1 MNNPFMMARSVYARL
16 SLGLFVLLVVVGLVY
31 TAISL
36 VALSRYQAS
45 VNQEL
50 NRNLA
55 MNLVA
60 DQNLV
65 DNGELN
71 FDELD
76 KLFSL
81 YMSINPSIEIYLID
95 PDGRILSYSAD
106 PNKIKRNS
114 VSMAPIRRLL
124 ADAEAYPLLGD
135 DPRSHDRQ
143 KVFSVTPVPS
153 SDNLEGYLYVV
164 LRGEEYDAAELM
176 ARESQFFITSAWAV
190 AISLGIGL
198 LAGLI
203 VFHLLT
209 RRLKRLADRVDHF
222 QNLLATDTPKLP
234 NPAGDEI
241 DTLASTFERM
251 STRITQQLEQLQEKD
266 ALRRQLV
273 AQVSHDLRTP
283 LASLQGY
290 IESLLI
296 KRDHLSDEEQARFLT
311 IALNESRRL
320 GRLIDELFE
329 LAALEAREKQ
339 PEPEPFSLPELIH
352 DVVQKHQPAAS
363 NRNLVLSVGGELA
376 LPLAYADLGMTERV
390 LDNLISNAMDHTPD
404 NGRIELTLAQAGE
417 TVTVTVHDT
426 GPGIPPGDLP
436 YIFDAFHRG
445 SSGRSSTHAG
455 LGLAIARRIVMLQHG
470 SLSASNHPEAG
481 AEFVVSLPLAATL
494 TPSTGNN
501 NGL

>member
-1 MNNPFMMARSVYARL
+1 MMARSVYARL
-16 SLGLFVLLVVVGLVY
+16 SLGLFVLLTVVGLVY

-76 KLFSL
+76 NLFSL

-95 PDGRILSYSAD
+95 PEGRILSYSAD
-106 PNKIKRNS
+106 PDKIKRNS

-124 ADAEAYPLLGD
+124 TDADAYPLLGD

-153 SDNLEGYLYVV
+153 ADNVEGYLYVV

-176 ARESQFFITSAWAV
+176 ARDSQFFITSAWAV
-190 AISLGIGL
+190 AVSLGIGL

-209 RRLKRLADRVDHF
+209 RRLKHLADRVDHF
-222 QNLLATDTPKLP
+222 QNQLAADTPPLP

-251 STRITQQLEQLQEKD
+251 STRITLQLEQLQEKD

-290 IESLLI
+290 VESLLI
-296 KRDHLSDEEQARFLT
+296 KRDHLSDEEQTRFLT

-320 GRLIDELFE
+320 GKLVDELFE

-339 PEPEPFSLPELIH
+339 PVAEPFSLPELIH
-352 DVVQKHQPAAS
+352 DVVQKHLPLATD
-363 NRNLVLSVGGELA
+363 RKLTLLIDGDLA
-376 LPLAYADLGMTERV
+376 LPMAYADVGMTERV
-390 LDNLISNAMDHTPD
+390 LDNLIGNAMDHTPEG
-404 NGRIELTLAQAGE
+404 GRIMLTLGQQE
-417 TVTVTVHDT
+417 HQLTVTVHDT
-426 GPGIPPGDLP
+426 GPGISPSDLP
-436 YIFDAFHRG
+436 HIFDAFHRG
-445 SSGRSSTHAG
+445 KSGRSANHAG
-455 LGLAIARRIVMLQHG
+455 LGLAIARRIMMLQKG
-470 SLSASNHPEAG
+470 SISASNGSEQG
-481 AEFVVSLPLAATL
+481 ALFVIRLPVYITNTALSGADSQT
-494 TPSTGNN
+494 
-501 NGL
+501 

>member
-1 MNNPFMMARSVYARL
+1 MTLRSLYARL
-16 SLGLFVLLVVVGLVY
+16 SLGLFVLLVAVGLVY
-31 TAISL
+31 ATISL
-36 VALSRYQAS
+36 FALRSYQAS

-65 DNGELN
+65 SGGELN

-76 KLFSL
+76 NLFSL

-95 PDGRILSYSAD
+95 TEGDILSYSAD
-106 PNKIKRNS
+106 PDKIKRNS

-124 ADAEAYPLLGD
+124 SDADAYPLLGD

-153 SDNLEGYLYVV
+153 ADNVEGYLYVV
-164 LRGEEYDAAELM
+164 LRGEEYDSAELM

-190 AISLGIGL
+190 AVSLGIGL
-198 LAGLI
+198 LAGLA

-209 RRLKRLADRVDHF
+209 RRLTRLADRVDHF
-222 QNLLATDTPKLP
+222 QNQLASDTPRIS
-234 NPAGDEI
+234 NPGGDEI

-251 STRITQQLEQLQEKD
+251 STRITLQLEQLQEKD

-290 IESLLI
+290 VESLLI
-296 KRDHLSDEEQARFLT
+296 KRDSLSDEEQARFLT

-320 GRLIDELFE
+320 GRLVDELFE
-329 LAALEAREKQ
+329 LAALEAHEKQ
-339 PEPEPFSLPELIH
+339 PDPEPFSLPELIH
-352 DVVQKHQPAAS
+352 DAAQKHLPAAES
-363 NRNLVLSVGGELA
+363 RKLSLQVDGDLA
-376 LPLAYADLGMTERV
+376 LPLAYGDLGMTERV
-390 LDNLISNAMDHTPD
+390 LDNLISNAMDHTPEG
-404 NGRIELTLAQAGE
+404 GRITLTLGQKQQQA
-417 TVTVTVHDT
+417 TVTVHDT
-426 GPGIPPGDLP
+426 GTGIDPADLP
-436 YIFDAFHRG
+436 YLFDAFHRG
-445 SSGRSSTHAG
+445 ERGRSAAHAG
-455 LGLAIARRIVMLQHG
+455 LGLAIAKRIMVLQQG
-470 SLSASNHPEAG
+470 NISAGNHAEQG
-481 AEFVVSLPLAATL
+481 AVFEVGLPFASTL
-494 TPSTGNN
+494 PADSGKNN
-501 NGL
+501 AP

>member
-1 MNNPFMMARSVYARL
+1 MNNPFKLLRSLYARL
-16 SLGLFVLLVVVGLVY
+16 ALGLFVLLIVVGLVY

-36 VALSRYQAS
+36 VALRSYQAS

-65 DNGELN
+65 ANGELN

-76 KLFSL
+76 NLFSL
-81 YMSINPSIEIYLID
+81 YMSINPSIEIYLIN
-95 PDGRILSYSAD
+95 PEGRILSYSAD
-106 PNKIKRNS
+106 PDKIKRNS
-114 VSMAPIRRLL
+114 VSMAPIDRLL
-124 ADAEAYPLLGD
+124 ANPDAYPLLGD

-153 SDNLEGYLYVV
+153 ADNVEGYLYVV
-164 LRGEEYDAAELM
+164 LRGEEYDSAELM
-176 ARESQFFITSAWAV
+176 ARESQFFIISAWAV
-190 AISLGIGL
+190 AVSLGIGL
-198 LAGLI
+198 LAGLA
-203 VFHLLT
+203 VFHVLT

-222 QNLLATDTPKLP
+222 QNQLASDTPRLP
-234 NPAGDEI
+234 TPAGDEI

-251 STRITQQLEQLQEKD
+251 STRITLQLDQLQEKD

-290 IESLLI
+290 VESLLI
-296 KRDHLSDEEQARFLT
+296 KGDHLSDDEQRRFLT

-352 DVVQKHQPAAS
+352 DVVHKHQPAAE
-363 NRNLVLSVGGELA
+363 NRFIELKIEGDLA
-376 LPLAYADLGMTERV
+376 LPMAYADLGMTERV
-390 LDNLISNAMDHTPD
+390 LDNLISNALDHTPD
-404 NGRIELTLAQAGE
+404 NGRIELTVAQTADA
-417 TVTVTVHDT
+417 VTVTVHDT
-426 GPGIPPGDLP
+426 GPGIAPEDLP
-436 YIFDAFHRG
+436 FIFDAFHRG
-445 SSGRSSTHAG
+445 SSERSSAHAG
-455 LGLAIARRIVMLQHG
+455 LGLAIARRIMMLQHG
-470 SLSASNHPEAG
+470 SISAGNHRNAG
-481 AEFVVSLPLAATL
+481 AEFVVTLPLAATL
-494 TPSTGNN
+494 MAPSGNH
-501 NGL
+501 NGS

>member
-1 MNNPFMMARSVYARL
+1 MRHPFTLLRSLYARL
-16 SLGLFVLLVVVGLVY
+16 ALGLFALLIVVGLVY

-36 VALSRYQAS
+36 VALRSYQAS

-65 DNGELN
+65 ANGELN

-76 KLFSL
+76 NLFSL
-81 YMSINPSIEIYLID
+81 YMSINPSIEIYLIN
-95 PDGRILSYSAD
+95 PEGRILSYSAD

-114 VSMAPIRRLL
+114 VSMAPIERLL
-124 ADAEAYPLLGD
+124 ANPDAYPLLGD

-153 SDNLEGYLYVV
+153 ADNVEGYLYVV
-164 LRGEEYDAAELM
+164 LRGEEYDSAELM
-176 ARESQFFITSAWAV
+176 ARESQFFIISAWAV
-190 AISLGIGL
+190 AVSLGIGL
-198 LAGLI
+198 LAGLA

-209 RRLKRLADRVDHF
+209 RRLKQLADRVDHF
-222 QNLLATDTPKLP
+222 QNLLVADTPRLP
-234 NPAGDEI
+234 TPAGDEI

-251 STRITQQLEQLQEKD
+251 STRITLQLDQLQEKD

-290 IESLLI
+290 VESLLI
-296 KRDHLSDEEQARFLT
+296 KGDQLSDEEQRRFLT

-352 DVVQKHQPAAS
+352 DVVHKHQPAAE
-363 NRNLVLSVGGELA
+363 NRFIELKIEGDLA
-376 LPLAYADLGMTERV
+376 LPMAYADLGMTERV
-390 LDNLISNAMDHTPD
+390 LDNLIGNALDHTPD
-404 NGRIELTLAQAGE
+404 NGRIELTLAQTADA
-417 TVTVTVHDT
+417 VTVTVHDT
-426 GPGIPPGDLP
+426 GPGIAPEDLP
-436 YIFDAFHRG
+436 FIFDAFHRG
-445 SSGRSSTHAG
+445 SSGRSSAHAG
-455 LGLAIARRIVMLQHG
+455 LGLAIARRIMMLQHG
-470 SLSASNHPEAG
+470 GISADNHREAG
-481 AEFVVSLPLAATL
+481 AVFVVTLPLAATL
-494 TPSTGNN
+494 TAPSSNH
-501 NGL
+501 NGS